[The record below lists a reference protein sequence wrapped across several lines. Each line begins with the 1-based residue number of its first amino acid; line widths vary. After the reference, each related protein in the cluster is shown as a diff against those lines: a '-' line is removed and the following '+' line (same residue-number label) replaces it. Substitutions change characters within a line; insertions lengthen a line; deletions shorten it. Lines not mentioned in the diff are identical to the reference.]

1 MNQNTQLYPMVDAA
15 EALAL
20 TEFTTI
26 GDFDLVESIAK
37 EYARQTPRPTKTT
50 PGEIKWYSLCLY
62 KTLFHAGRLQGI
74 REERARRRGEHI
86 TR

>member
-1 MNQNTQLYPMVDAA
+1 MKQDKLKFYPLVNAK

-20 TEFTTI
+20 TEYRTI
-26 GDFDLVESIAK
+26 EDFELIESIAK

-62 KTLFHAGRLQGI
+62 QTLFNAGRLQGI
-74 REERARRRGEHI
+74 REERARRRG
-86 TR
+86 TRA